1 MSPQSPVGVSY
12 ELYGPPEMI
21 LRFDFSLIIV
31 SLGDPAVA
39 DFSKHYVEI
48 HIASLTMFLG
58 LLASTSLL
66 DHTLLLSRLSQGVSR
81 LGVFFRVSVEV
92 FCSPCIIPRITYVSR
107 EIQLRD
113 HAVPRRADELFR
125 GYFFPGRG
133 GQVEFTRAAAVRRHR
148 REFGVRWALN

>member
-1 MSPQSPVGVSY
+1 MPPQSPVEASN
-12 ELYGPPEMI
+12 ELYGHPAMI
-21 LRFDFSLIIV
+21 LRFEFSLIIV

-48 HIASLTMFLG
+48 HFATLTVFPG

-92 FCSPCIIPRITYVSR
+92 FCSPCIIPRITYAC
-107 EIQLRD
+107 
-113 HAVPRRADELFR
+113 H
-125 GYFFPGRG
+125 
-133 GQVEFTRAAAVRRHR
+133 VR
-148 REFGVRWALN
+148 FN